1 MPKSEFFQ
9 RLGLY
14 SSERFLDADLCRRL
28 RESLQSGR
36 GHAGE
41 IGIGSTAEYVVDPSV
56 RSVRCMDVGE
66 GLASEVRD
74 RVLAARPS
82 IERFYNVALSDC
94 QPLQF
99 LAYAVGDHYSAHRDR
114 RDDDTA
120 VTTSRARRISV
131 VIFLNERSELA
142 APNCYGGGALT
153 FFGFFDH
160 PSGQALGIPLDAA
173 EGLLITFPADM
184 LHAVTPVTHGERYT
198 IATWFMS

>member
-1 MPKSEFFQ
+1 MPNSEFFQ

-14 SSERFLDADLCRRL
+14 SCERFLDADFCRRL
-28 RESLQSGR
+28 RETLQSSR

-56 RSVRCMDVGE
+56 RSVRCVDVDGVLE
-66 GLASEVRD
+66 SEARD
-74 RVLAARPS
+74 RVLAAKPA
-82 IERFYNVALSDC
+82 IERFYNIALSDC

-114 RDDDTA
+114 RADDTA
-120 VTTSRARRISV
+120 ATTSKARRISA
-131 VIFLNERSELA
+131 VIFLNDRSEIA

-153 FFGFFDH
+153 FFGLFDH

-198 IATWFMS
+198 IATWFC